1 MNLLVGCFVCG
12 LASTSVAA
20 KDAARPLITEV
31 LANVPQGVEGDA
43 SGDGTRDAVG
53 DEFVEIHNPFDRP
66 INLEGYVIEDGHP
79 KSESSRWRFTFP
91 AARLEPGQCAVV
103 FNGVGTKVAGPVGT
117 EKRAAGPNN
126 RFGGAL
132 VFVSNNKSSR
142 TGMANKGDWVML
154 REPSGKGVHAVVWG
168 EPDTRPPGG
177 VPTDESEDAWGE
189 SYALESLD
197 ADGFVPHTELTAGG
211 REGVLF
217 SPGQFP

>member
-1 MNLLVGCFVCG
+1 MFRLVGCVVCG
-12 LASTSVAA
+12 FASSALMAA
-20 KDAARPLITEV
+20 DVPRPLITEV
-31 LANVPQGVEGDA
+31 LANVPQGAEGDA

-79 KSESSRWRFTFP
+79 KGDSARWRFTFP

-103 FNGVGTKVAGPVGT
+103 FNGVGTRVAGPVGT
-117 EKRAAGPNN
+117 EKRAAGPNQ

-132 VFVSNNKSSR
+132 VFVSDNRSSR
-142 TGMANKGDWVML
+142 TGMANRGDWVIL
-154 REPSGKGVHAVVWG
+154 RDPKGRGVHAVMWG

-177 VPTDESEDAWGE
+177 VPVDECENAWGE
-189 SYALESLD
+189 SYALEGLD

>member
-1 MNLLVGCFVCG
+1 MFRLVGCVVCG
-12 LASTSVAA
+12 FASSVLMAA
-20 KDAARPLITEV
+20 DVPRPLITEV
-31 LANVPQGVEGDA
+31 LANVPQGAEGDA

-53 DEFVEIHNPFDRP
+53 DEFVEIYNPFDRP
-66 INLEGYVIEDGHP
+66 IDLGGYVIEDGHP
-79 KSESSRWRFTFP
+79 KSESARWRFTFP

-117 EKRAAGPNN
+117 EKRAAGPNK

-132 VFVSNNKSSR
+132 VFVSNNRSSR
-142 TGMANKGDWVML
+142 TGMANKGDWVIL
-154 REPSGKGVHAVVWG
+154 LDPEGRGVHAVMWG

-177 VPTDESEDAWGE
+177 VPVDQCEDAWGE
-189 SYALESLD
+189 SYALEGLD
-197 ADGFVPHTELTAGG
+197 ADGFVPHTELSAGD